1 MDRWCESALDNW
13 KKNCVGR
20 DVMLRSFDI
29 SAMPEDDDYQ
39 LAYRSS
45 LEEQIARLQSM
56 VAYLLEK
63 NERLRLFIAGQSE
76 KS

>member
-1 MDRWCESALDNW
+1 
-13 KKNCVGR
+13 VGR
-20 DVMLRSFDI
+20 EVMLKSSVI
-29 SAMPEDDDYQ
+29 STMPEDDTYQ
-39 LAYRSS
+39 SAYRST

-63 NERLRLFIAGQSE
+63 NERLRLFIAEQCE